1 MAQTLTWQAQAAMK
15 NDFFIHTLRQWL
27 QMRQIRIYTHY
38 LPPPTLHTTMIVCVC
53 HRVSDRDIARC
64 AHAGMGFDAIQF
76 ELGVATQC
84 GCCESSARAVVAQCS
99 SHQPVAALRSA
110 APVASAAAH

>member
-1 MAQTLTWQAQAAMK
+1 
-15 NDFFIHTLRQWL
+15 
-27 QMRQIRIYTHY
+27 MRWIRIYTRN
-38 LPPPTLHTTMIVCVC
+38 LLPPTLHAAMIVCVC
-53 HRVSDRDIARC
+53 HRVSDREIARC

-99 SHQPVAALRSA
+99 AHQPTAALRTDAPA
-110 APVASAAAH
+110 APAPAH